1 MSTSISNSNLSAV
14 NNEHQNFSGQK
25 RRPIDP
31 PEDDVVTSSS
41 ATTYDSELMHQHK
54 RPRTIDELGLSFSR
68 NSLSAPD
75 PPGNYSAGSKRK
87 NDIEDCPKAKIP
99 RTEVAVSSSSSDT
112 RQQEQQQNLPI
123 DPPSD
128 RNDVSPTNVTSELYA
143 STQLQ
148 QQDANSTNPNEHEYR
163 RNSSE
168 MSIDDDENNN
178 NSDHDS
184 CDGSSVSE
192 SSIRDAMY
200 QLVFGR
206 RQAMPSI
213 GNGSAASGA
222 TNYDAVDNKIEQLI
236 RRSRME
242 ATIKGQKSQKQED
255 SNMDNDE
262 DDDVMK
268 MDENDDNIKGAREY
282 EDDDEW
288 HPGHG

>member
-1 MSTSISNSNLSAV
+1 MSTSISNSSAAAV
-14 NNEHQNFSGQK
+14 NNERQTFSGQK
-25 RRPIDP
+25 RRPINP
-31 PEDDVVTSSS
+31 PEDDVTSSS
-41 ATTYDSELMHQHK
+41 ATTLYDSDLMHQSK

-99 RTEVAVSSSSSDT
+99 RTEVAVSSNSDT
-112 RQQEQQQNLPI
+112 RQQEQQQNQPI
-123 DPPSD
+123 DPPAD
-128 RNDVSPTNVTSELYA
+128 RNDISPTNVTSELYG
-143 STQLQ
+143 STQHQL
-148 QQDANSTNPNEHEYR
+148 DGNPTNLNEHEYR

-168 MSIDDDENNN
+168 MSIDDENNN

-213 GNGSAASGA
+213 GNGNAASGA
-222 TNYDAVDNKIEQLI
+222 TNYDTVDNKIEQLI

-242 ATIKGQKSQKQED
+242 ATMKGQKSQKQED
-255 SNMDNDE
+255 NNMDNDE
-262 DDDVMK
+262 DDVMK
-268 MDENDDNIKGAREY
+268 MDEDDDHMKGAREY
-282 EDDDEW
+282 DEDDEW

>member
-1 MSTSISNSNLSAV
+1 MSTSISSSSPTAV
-14 NNEHQNFSGQK
+14 NNEQHTFSGQK

-31 PEDDVVTSSS
+31 PEDDVGTSSS
-41 ATTYDSELMHQHK
+41 ATTLYDSELMHQHK

-75 PPGNYSAGSKRK
+75 PPGNYSVGSKRK
-87 NDIEDCPKAKIP
+87 NDDYCVDGPKAKIP
-99 RTEVAVSSSSSDT
+99 RSEESASMGTSSDT
-112 RQQEQQQNLPI
+112 RQQEQQQNQPI

-128 RNDVSPTNVTSELYA
+128 RNDISPTNVTSELYA
-143 STQLQ
+143 STQQ
-148 QQDANSTNPNEHEYR
+148 QLDGNPTNPNEHEYR

-168 MSIDDDENNN
+168 MSIDDDNNN
-178 NSDHDS
+178 NSDHES

-222 TNYDAVDNKIEQLI
+222 TNYDTVDNKIEQLI

-242 ATIKGQKSQKQED
+242 ATIKGQKSQKQENN
-255 SNMDNDE
+255 SMDNNE
-262 DDDVMK
+262 DDTMK
-268 MDENDDNIKGAREY
+268 MDEDDMKGAREY
-282 EDDDEW
+282 DEDDEW

>member
-1 MSTSISNSNLSAV
+1 MSTSISNSSAAAV
-14 NNEHQNFSGQK
+14 NNDRQTFSGQK

-31 PEDDVVTSSS
+31 PEDDVGVSSS
-41 ATTYDSELMHQHK
+41 VTTLYDNSELMHQHK
-54 RPRTIDELGLSFSR
+54 RPRTVDELGLSFSR

-99 RTEVAVSSSSSDT
+99 RTEVAVSNSRDT
-112 RQQEQQQNLPI
+112 RQQEQQQNLPM

-128 RNDVSPTNVTSELYA
+128 RNDISPTNVTSELYG
-143 STQLQ
+143 STQQ
-148 QQDANSTNPNEHEYR
+148 PEQHDANSTNPNEGHEYR

-168 MSIDDDENNN
+168 MSIDDD

-222 TNYDAVDNKIEQLI
+222 TNYDTVDNKIEQLI

-242 ATIKGQKSQKQED
+242 ATIKGQKCQKKED
-255 SNMDNDE
+255 NIMDNDE
-262 DDDVMK
+262 DDVMK
-268 MDENDDNIKGAREY
+268 MDEDDDHIKGAKEH
-282 EDDDEW
+282 EDDEW

>member
-1 MSTSISNSNLSAV
+1 MSTSISNSSAAAV
-14 NNEHQNFSGQK
+14 NNERQTFSGQK

-31 PEDDVVTSSS
+31 PEDDVGASSSS
-41 ATTYDSELMHQHK
+41 ATTLYDSELHQHK

-75 PPGNYSAGSKRK
+75 PPGNFSAGSKRK
-87 NDIEDCPKAKIP
+87 HDIEDCPKAKIP
-99 RTEVAVSSSSSDT
+99 RIEVAVGSNNDS

-143 STQLQ
+143 SAQPQ
-148 QQDANSTNPNEHEYR
+148 QPDANSTNPNEGHEYR

-178 NSDHDS
+178 NSDHES

-222 TNYDAVDNKIEQLI
+222 TNYDTVDNKIEQLI

-262 DDDVMK
+262 DDVMK
-268 MDENDDNIKGAREY
+268 MDEDDDHMKGAREY
-282 EDDDEW
+282 DEDDEW

>member
-1 MSTSISNSNLSAV
+1 MSTSISNSSAAAV
-14 NNEHQNFSGQK
+14 NNERQTFSGQK

-31 PEDDVVTSSS
+31 PEDDVTSSS
-41 ATTYDSELMHQHK
+41 ATTYDSEQLMHQHK

-99 RTEVAVSSSSSDT
+99 RTEVVESS
-112 RQQEQQQNLPI
+112 QEQQQNLPI

-128 RNDVSPTNVTSELYA
+128 RNDISPTNVTSELYG
-143 STQLQ
+143 STQHQL
-148 QQDANSTNPNEHEYR
+148 DGNPTNPNEHEYR

-168 MSIDDDENNN
+168 MSIDDENNN
-178 NSDHDS
+178 NSDHES

-213 GNGSAASGA
+213 GNGSGAASGA
-222 TNYDAVDNKIEQLI
+222 TNYDTVDNKIEQLI

-255 SNMDNDE
+255 NNMDNDE
-262 DDDVMK
+262 DDVMK
-268 MDENDDNIKGAREY
+268 MDEDDDNVTGAREY
-282 EDDDEW
+282 DEDDEW

>member
-14 NNEHQNFSGQK
+14 NNEHQAYSGQK

-31 PEDDVVTSSS
+31 PEDDVGTSSS
-41 ATTYDSELMHQHK
+41 TLYDSDMHQHK

-75 PPGNYSAGSKRK
+75 PPGNYLAGSKRK
-87 NDIEDCPKAKIP
+87 NDIEDCLPKAKIP
-99 RTEVAVSSSSSDT
+99 RTEESSNDM
-112 RQQEQQQNLPI
+112 RQQEQQQNQPV

-128 RNDVSPTNVTSELYA
+128 RNDISPTNVTSELYA
-143 STQLQ
+143 STQPQ
-148 QQDANSTNPNEHEYR
+148 QHDANSTNPNEHEYR

-178 NSDHDS
+178 NSDHES

-255 SNMDNDE
+255 SNMDNE
-262 DDDVMK
+262 EEDDVMK
-268 MDENDDNIKGAREY
+268 MDEDDDDNKGAKDD
-282 EDDDEW
+282 DDDEW